1 MFEYFPNN
9 YTWSLAVM
17 SALNRGGQIS
27 EIDEACRPL
36 REIAGIKALHGDQ
49 TQQRAWFESWMK
61 LAERVERLGRADEE
75 AKHPLSA
82 GRKYLRAG
90 HLLSAGRA
98 HAEPQGSATAGGL
111 QARHRRLPARAHCR
125 KEPVEFVEVPFG
137 DHKLP
142 ALFSKAPVPGRAPCM
157 VHFDG
162 LDVTKEIIYRAV
174 ADEFRRRGISLLIV
188 DHPGVGAALRLLG
201 LPSGPD
207 TEKPAGAAVDYLET
221 RADVDPK
228 RIGIMAL
235 SLGGYYAPRA
245 AAFEKRFKCAVAWGA
260 IYDYGHCVADRI
272 GGRGEPSVPG
282 YAEHVNWVFG
292 KETIEETL
300 KVVKQ
305 MTLEGV
311 ADKITCPLLIVH
323 GENDRQV
330 PLWHAERTYR
340 GSGQQPR
347 ARAEDLPARRRRR
360 GALRRG
366 QRAAR
371 RRLHD
376 RLGRGEAG
384 ALTYRSCRP
393 LRRARSRSV
402 RPSPGRA
409 SDSDLALIRSTP
421 DTPTPHKP
429 ASCNPHRTPPRTA
442 RPSAIP
448 PAP

>member
-36 REIAGIKALHGDQ
+36 REHAGKKALDGDPSAQ
-49 TQQRAWFESWMK
+49 LAWFESWMK
-61 LAERVERLGRADEE
+61 VAERVERLGRADEQ
-75 AKHPLSA
+75 AGHPLSA

-90 HLLSAGRA
+90 LYYLL
-98 HAEPQGSATAGGL
+98 AERMPS
-111 QARHRRLPARAHCR
+111 HKDPRRLDAYKRGIEVYR
-125 KEPVEFVEVPFG
+125 RGLILRREPVEFVDVRFG
-137 DHKLP
+137 AHKLP
-142 ALFSKAPVPGRAPCM
+142 ALFSKAPTAGRAPCM

-162 LDVTKEIIYRAV
+162 LDVTKEIIYAAV

-235 SLGGYYAPRA
+235 SLGGYYSPRA
-245 AAFEKRFKCAVAWGA
+245 AAFEKRFKFAVAWGS
-260 IYDYGHCVADRI
+260 IYDYGNTVAERI
-272 GGRGEPSVPG
+272 GGKGEPSVPG

-292 KETIEETL
+292 KRTIEETL
-300 KVVKQ
+300 AVVKQ

-311 ADKITCPLLIVH
+311 AEKITCPLLIVH

-330 PLWHAERTYR
+330 PLWHAEKTYE
-340 GSGQQPR
+340 R
-347 ARAEDLPARRRRR
+347 A
-360 GALRRG
+360 
-366 QRAAR
+366 
-371 RRLHD
+371 
-376 RLGRGEAG
+376 
-384 ALTYRSCRP
+384 
-393 LRRARSRSV
+393 V
-402 RPSPGRA
+402 NSPGRKLVVCR
-409 SDSDLALIRSTP
+409 LADGGAEHCGADNGPLVVDIMA
-421 DTPTPHKP
+421 DWV
-429 ASCNPHRTPPRTA
+429 AEQLGGNVEGVA
-442 RPSAIP
+442 V
-448 PAP
+448 

>member
-36 REIAGIKALHGDQ
+36 KDVAGIKALHGDQ

-61 LAERVERLGRADEE
+61 VAERVERLGQADE
-75 AKHPLSA
+75 AAGHTLSA

-90 HLLSAGRA
+90 IYYLL
-98 HAEPQGSATAGGL
+98 AERMPS
-111 QARHRRLPARAHCR
+111 HKDPRRLEAYQRGIEVYRRGLACR
-125 KEPVEFVEVPFG
+125 KEPAEYVDVPFG
-137 DHKLP
+137 EHRLP
-142 ALFSKAPVPGRAPCM
+142 AIFSKAPGSGRAPCV

-162 LDVTKEIIYRAV
+162 LDVTKEIIYAAV
-174 ADEFRRRGISLLIV
+174 ADEFRRRGVSVLIV

-201 LPSGPD
+201 LTSGPD

-245 AAFEKRFKCAVAWGA
+245 AAFEKRFACAVAWGA
-260 IYDYGHCVADRI
+260 IYDYGRCVADRI
-272 GGRGEPSVPG
+272 GGTGEPSVPG

-292 KETIEETL
+292 GRTIEETM
-300 KVVKQ
+300 KIVSR
-305 MTLEGV
+305 MTLQGV

-330 PLWHAERTYR
+330 PLWHAQRTY
-340 GSGQQPR
+340 
-347 ARAEDLPARRRRR
+347 D
-360 GALRRG
+360 
-366 QRAAR
+366 
-371 RRLHD
+371 
-376 RLGRGEAG
+376 EA
-384 ALTYRSCRP
+384 
-393 LRRARSRSV
+393 V
-402 RPSPGRA
+402 NSPGRELKICR
-409 SDSDLALIRSTP
+409 LADGGAEHCGADNGPLVV
-421 DTPTPHKP
+421 DYMADWVAEKLGGH
-429 ASCNPHRTPPRTA
+429 PRGV
-442 RPSAIP
+442 
-448 PAP
+448 